1 MDDTETP
8 LLNPRQA
15 AERLGVA
22 PRELYRLIDT
32 GELVAYKV
40 GRDLGLRP
48 DDLDAYKAARPAP

>member
-1 MDDTETP
+1 MDNTETP
-8 LLNPRQA
+8 LLTPRQA

-48 DDLDAYKAARPAP
+48 EDLDAYEAARRAS